1 MKLLFDHNLSHKLVP
16 RLADLFPHASH
27 THLTDLTVAPDHI
40 VWEFARR
47 GGSVIV
53 TLDADFFDLL
63 NLYGPPPRVIWIRC
77 GNQPTAFYEKLLRAR
92 QSRIAEWLQDPTA
105 GGLEIYAGEE
115 TAA

>member
-27 THLTDLTVAPDHI
+27 TRLTDLALAPDHL

-47 GGSVIV
+47 GDFVIV

-77 GNQPTAFYEKLLRAR
+77 GNQSTVFYEKLLRAR
-92 QSRIAEWLQDPTA
+92 QARIVEWLRDPIA
-105 GGLEIYAGEE
+105 GGLEIYAEDE
-115 TAA
+115 STP